1 MEQLFE
7 TLESS
12 SLMPKTMDTIADI
25 LITVANNDRN
35 NKEKKLFQRALKED
49 FN

>member
-1 MEQLFE
+1 
-7 TLESS
+7 
-12 SLMPKTMDTIADI
+12 MDTIADI
-25 LITVANNDRN
+25 LITVANNDHN